1 MGQHA
6 GTVGQHG
13 KNLHKEKGLSQTDLA
28 AAIKASREAI
38 SKYERNEAVPS
49 VEVASKI
56 AEVFAVTIDY
66 LIGKDHNMAVD
77 KKTLKRMQDID
88 KLDDNTKDKLFF
100 LIDNVVQTP
109 KQKKLLLHKILKPHC
124 CSFIA

>member
-1 MGQHA
+1 MKIGDRIGQ
-6 GTVGQHG
+6 
-13 KNLHKEKGLSQTDLA
+13 LRKEKSMSQTDLA
-28 AAIKASREAI
+28 AAISASREAI

-56 AEVFAVTIDY
+56 AEVFQVTIDY

-100 LIDNVVQTP
+100 LIDNVVQNS
-109 KQKKLLLHKILKPHC
+109 KAKKAFA
-124 CSFIA
+124 S

>member
-1 MGQHA
+1 
-6 GTVGQHG
+6 VD
-13 KNLHKEKGLSQTDLA
+13 KNWFCVLSAANIDNLTLA

-49 VEVASKI
+49 VEVVSKI

-77 KKTLKRMQDID
+77 KK
-88 KLDDNTKDKLFF
+88 
-100 LIDNVVQTP
+100 P
-109 KQKKLLLHKILKPHC
+109 
-124 CSFIA
+124 

>member
-1 MGQHA
+1 MKIGDRIVQ
-6 GTVGQHG
+6 
-13 KNLHKEKGLSQTDLA
+13 LRKEKGLSQTDLA

-56 AEVFAVTIDY
+56 AEVFEVTIDY

-88 KLDDNTKDKLFF
+88 KLDDNTRDKLFF
-100 LIDNVVQTP
+100 LIDNVVQNS
-109 KQKKLLLHKILKPHC
+109 KAKRAFA
-124 CSFIA
+124 S